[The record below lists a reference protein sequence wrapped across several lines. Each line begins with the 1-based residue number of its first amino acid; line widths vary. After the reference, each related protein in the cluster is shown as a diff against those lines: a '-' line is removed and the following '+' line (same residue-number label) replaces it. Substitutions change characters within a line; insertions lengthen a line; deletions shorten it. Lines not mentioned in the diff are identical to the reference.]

1 MVTDR
6 PTTSRRGRAWVPAVV
21 GAGFVAVLLFASS
34 LVREV
39 LDDRNVDRF
48 GEGHLHM
55 FVLNA
60 MAPIGRPGIVVD
72 GPGGDTVDL
81 LLSLAAV
88 ALVVLVLTW
97 LVSLAARDLAGA
109 VTVLVGTWL
118 ATALG
123 VALGG
128 LVRNALFFW
137 DVDYVVPA
145 QTRFSALVGGLYWG
159 TVAGLLVG
167 LVAMLAWLVTRRRVV
182 EDPAPVPDHPST
194 TGPATTHEGPTADG
208 PAAQPSET
216 QVLPAQ
222 QPDQPAAAP
231 AYPPP
236 TGDPAGPTGT
246 VRAPEQRAAEGL
258 DQGGPGA
265 AR

>member
-1 MVTDR
+1 PRLRAFPPDRTGPGGPGAPPPRRGRPGLASGRDSRGDRGAQMVTDR

-123 VALGG
+123 VALG
-128 LVRNALFFW
+128 
-137 DVDYVVPA
+137 
-145 QTRFSALVGGLYWG
+145 
-159 TVAGLLVG
+159 
-167 LVAMLAWLVTRRRVV
+167 
-182 EDPAPVPDHPST
+182 
-194 TGPATTHEGPTADG
+194 
-208 PAAQPSET
+208 
-216 QVLPAQ
+216 
-222 QPDQPAAAP
+222 
-231 AYPPP
+231 
-236 TGDPAGPTGT
+236 
-246 VRAPEQRAAEGL
+246 
-258 DQGGPGA
+258 
-265 AR
+265 